1 MLRVLLLASLAMRAR
16 TEPDECDGVVDC
28 ARQYAAD
35 VVDTVETFGQEFMNN
50 RINDMREAGAD
61 GIADTAQAVQ
71 DTLFPAE
78 TVTISSNSIS
88 GDENGVCDEEDESGS
103 CGFEEDPDGPV
114 YEEDP
119 DDVEYAEDEETE
131 EAEEFDEEEFFENDD
146 GGDDEEEEGDDSGDG
161 TNGDGEYDPRSE
173 SKQLKDPKF
182 DQLEWVGHR
191 GGRSS
196 SKHKFDLRESK
207 RGRAFQGRSRTD
219 RVLFCMGKTTNK
231 RDAIDRVGDFGEKVR
246 SVWTHRDSVG
256 VAIGQGSRNWARAQT
271 HGQSVN
277 SLNLMLG
284 VKRVNDEKINL
295 ADDWSSYPF
304 DVRTLGRLVDF
315 EMVEQDSE
323 SLELRP
329 GPKMKCVWATGL
341 KSFTLADSLGFS
353 LDVPFAAG
361 RPNTGN
367 NIMKCAFGVDRM
379 KNVLEYNRL
388 PWAREEYGLVEP
400 QVALAQFHAFY
411 EFKSPSPVWNPFF
424 TSRTSLNSLVA
435 SSTGN
440 TTSSTSISF
449 TP

>member
-1 MLRVLLLASLAMRAR
+1 
-16 TEPDECDGVVDC
+16 
-28 ARQYAAD
+28 
-35 VVDTVETFGQEFMNN
+35 VETFGQEFMNN

-88 GDENGVCDEEDESGS
+88 GDENGVCDEDDESGS
-103 CGFEEDPDGPV
+103 CSVEEG
-114 YEEDP
+114 P
-119 DDVEYAEDEETE
+119 DDVEYAEDEEAE
-131 EAEEFDEEEFFENDD
+131 EAEEFDEGEFFEKDD

-161 TNGDGEYDPRSE
+161 ANGDGTYDPRSE

-191 GGRSS
+191 GGRGSS
-196 SKHKFDLRESK
+196 NFKFDLHESK
-207 RGRAFQGRSRTD
+207 KGRKHNGLSRTD
-219 RVLFCMGKTTNK
+219 KVLFCMSKTTNK
-231 RDAIDRVGDFGEKVR
+231 RDAINSVGDFGERVR
-246 SVWTHRDSVG
+246 SEWTHRDSIG

-271 HGQSVN
+271 HGESVN
-277 SLNLMLG
+277 ALNLMLG
-284 VKRVNDEKINL
+284 VKRVNGEKINL

-329 GPKMKCVWATGL
+329 GPKMKCVWGMGL
-341 KSFTLADSLGFS
+341 KSFTLADSLAFS

-379 KNVLEYNRL
+379 KNVLMFNGWS
-388 PWAREEYGLVEP
+388 WAREEYGLVEP

-411 EFKSPSPVWNPFF
+411 EFKLPSPVWNPFLLPGLPL
-424 TSRTSLNSLVA
+424 THWLLHPQAIRHRRHQSVLHGRKGQDHGPGPQSRRRSQGWLAAALDGSVDGRTV
-435 SSTGN
+435 
-440 TTSSTSISF
+440 
-449 TP
+449 